1 MNVLDILLLVAAVWF
16 AIVGYRQGFVVGILS
31 VIGFLGGG
39 LVAVYLLPVIWDAL
53 TDNAEVGT
61 TAAVVA
67 VVVVIVCA
75 SVGQALTTHLGNK
88 LRRYI
93 TWSPARALDATGG
106 ALVNVVAMLLVAW
119 LIGSAL
125 AGTTLPTLGKEV
137 RSSNVLLGVA
147 RVLPDQADTWF
158 ADFSTVL
165 AQNGFPQVF
174 SPFADEQITD
184 VDPPDPALANSPV
197 ATRAQRSIVK
207 VMGTAQSCGKVLEGS
222 GFVFG
227 DRRVMTNAHV
237 VGGVD
242 EPTVQIGG
250 EGRKY
255 DATVVLY
262 DWERDI
268 AVLDVPDLSAPALK
282 FASQDAARGDGAI
295 VAGFPEN
302 GGTTFGPRACAGAS
316 RPTARTST
324 TAAPSAA
331 MSIPSSRPSV
341 RATPAARCSP
351 PRARCTAWSSRSPST
366 APRPVTRSPPTRS
379 SRTSSRGAPR
389 ISRWTATA
397 AHSEAGFRGT
407 RPGRGSVRKRGV
419 SPADD
424 AGVPRPSGPGGA
436 GCAECPLGDPCR
448 PALPGHR
455 LAGGSSGPRPSV
467 DCVLRHCSRA
477 SSPYPDVC
485 PRPKVDNRPQG
496 PQLAYAPGNWPFVG
510 QVFISGHGRSGRVTD
525 RVRDP

>member
-39 LVAVYLLPVIWDAL
+39 LVAVYLLPVVWGAL
-53 TDNAEVGT
+53 TDDTKVST

-67 VVVVIVCA
+67 VIVVIVCA

-137 RSSNVLLGVA
+137 RGSKVLHSVSSA
-147 RVLPDQADTWF
+147 LPSQADTWF
-158 ADFSTVL
+158 ADFSSVL

-174 SPFADEQITD
+174 SPFANEPITD
-184 VDPPDPALANSPV
+184 VRPPDPALANSPV
-197 ATRAQRSIVK
+197 ATRAQKSIVK

-255 DATVVLY
+255 DAKVVLY

-268 AVLDVPDLSAPALK
+268 AVLDVPNLRAPALQFTGK
-282 FASQDAARGDGAI
+282 DATSGNNAI
-295 VAGFPEN
+295 VAGFPQN
-302 GGTTFGPRACAGAS
+302 GAYNVQPARVRGRITANGPD
-316 RPTARTST
+316 
-324 TAAPSAA
+324 
-331 MSIPSSRPSV
+331 IY
-341 RATPAARCSP
+341 
-351 PRARCTAWSSRSPST
+351 
-366 APRPVTRSPPTRS
+366 
-379 SRTSSRGAPR
+379 
-389 ISRWTATA
+389 
-397 AHSEAGFRGT
+397 HRGT
-407 RPGRGSVRKRGV
+407 VRRDVYSLYATVRQGNSGGPLLTPDGKVYGV
-419 SPADD
+419 VFAKSLDD
-424 AGVPRPSGPGGA
+424 ANTGYALTADEVQPDATKGRTADQQVDSDS
-436 GCAECPLGDPCR
+436 CAL
-448 PALPGHR
+448 
-455 LAGGSSGPRPSV
+455 
-467 DCVLRHCSRA
+467 
-477 SSPYPDVC
+477 
-485 PRPKVDNRPQG
+485 
-496 PQLAYAPGNWPFVG
+496 
-510 QVFISGHGRSGRVTD
+510 
-525 RVRDP
+525 

>member
-39 LVAVYLLPVIWDAL
+39 LVAVYLLPVIWGAL
-53 TDNAEVGT
+53 TDDSKVST

-67 VVVVIVCA
+67 VIVVIVCA

-137 RSSNVLLGVA
+137 RGSKVLHGVSGA
-147 RVLPDQADTWF
+147 LPSQADTWF
-158 ADFSTVL
+158 ADFSSVL

-174 SPFADEQITD
+174 SPFANEPITD
-184 VDPPDPALANSPV
+184 VQPPDPALANSPV
-197 ATRAQRSIVK
+197 AIRAQKSIVK

-227 DRRVMTNAHV
+227 NRRVMTNAHV

-255 DATVVLY
+255 DAKVVLY

-268 AVLDVPDLSAPALK
+268 AVLDVPNLDVPALQFTAK
-282 FASQDAARGDGAI
+282 DAASGNNAI
-295 VAGFPEN
+295 VAGFPQN
-302 GGTTFGPRACAGAS
+302 GAYNVQPARVRGRITANGPD
-316 RPTARTST
+316 
-324 TAAPSAA
+324 
-331 MSIPSSRPSV
+331 IY
-341 RATPAARCSP
+341 
-351 PRARCTAWSSRSPST
+351 
-366 APRPVTRSPPTRS
+366 
-379 SRTSSRGAPR
+379 
-389 ISRWTATA
+389 
-397 AHSEAGFRGT
+397 HRGT
-407 RPGRGSVRKRGV
+407 VRRDVYSLYATVRQGNSGGPLLTPDGKVYGV
-419 SPADD
+419 VFAKSLDD
-424 AGVPRPSGPGGA
+424 ANTGYALTADEVQPDATKGRAADQQVDSDS
-436 GCAECPLGDPCR
+436 CAL
-448 PALPGHR
+448 
-455 LAGGSSGPRPSV
+455 
-467 DCVLRHCSRA
+467 
-477 SSPYPDVC
+477 
-485 PRPKVDNRPQG
+485 
-496 PQLAYAPGNWPFVG
+496 
-510 QVFISGHGRSGRVTD
+510 
-525 RVRDP
+525 

>member
-1 MNVLDILLLVAAVWF
+1 VNVLDILLLVAAVWF

-61 TAAVVA
+61 TAAVVE

-93 TWSPARALDATGG
+93 TWSPARAVDATGG

-119 LIGSAL
+119 LIGTML
-125 AGTTLPTLGKEV
+125 AQTTMPTVGKEV
-137 RSSNVLLGVA
+137 RGSKVLLGVQE
-147 RVLPDQADTWF
+147 VLPSGADTWF
-158 ADFSTVL
+158 KDFTSVL

-174 SPFADEQITD
+174 SPFSNEPITD
-184 VDPPDPALANSPV
+184 VRPPDPALANSAV

-207 VMGTAQSCGKVLEGS
+207 VVGTAESCGKVLEGT

-262 DWERDI
+262 DWQRDI
-268 AVLDVPDLSAPALK
+268 AVLDVPDLSAPALR
-282 FASQDAARGDGAI
+282 FTTQDAAGGDGAI

-302 GGTTFGPRACAGAS
+302 GS
-316 RPTARTST
+316 YD
-324 TAAPSAA
+324 
-331 MSIPSSRPSV
+331 V
-341 RATPAARCSP
+341 RAARV
-351 PRARCTAWSSRSPST
+351 RGRITANGPD
-366 APRPVTRSPPTRS
+366 
-379 SRTSSRGAPR
+379 
-389 ISRWTATA
+389 IY
-397 AHSEAGFRGT
+397 HRGT
-407 RPGRGSVRKRGV
+407 VRRDVYSLYAMVRQGNSGGPLLTPQGKVYGV
-419 SPADD
+419 VFAKSLDD
-424 AGVPRPSGPGGA
+424 ANTGY
-436 GCAECPLGDPCR
+436 
-448 PALPGHR
+448 ALT
-455 LAGGSSGPRPSV
+455 A
-467 DCVLRHCSRA
+467 DEIQEDIA
-477 SSPYPDVC
+477 
-485 PRPKVDNRPQG
+485 K
-496 PQLAYAPGNWPFVG
+496 
-510 QVFISGHGRSGRVTD
+510 GRSANQQVD
-525 RVRDP
+525 SDNCAL

>member
-39 LVAVYLLPVIWDAL
+39 LVAVYLMPVIWDW
-53 TDNAEVGT
+53 TTENSEVT
-61 TAAVVA
+61 TAAAVVA
-67 VVVVIVCA
+67 VVIVIVCA

-137 RSSNVLLGVA
+137 RNSKVLQGVA
-147 RVLPDQADTWF
+147 GALPTQADTWF
-158 ADFSTVL
+158 ADFSSVL
-165 AQNGFPQVF
+165 TQNGFPQVF
-174 SPFADEQITD
+174 SPFSNEPITE
-184 VDPPDPALANSPV
+184 VQPPDPALASSPI
-197 ATRAQRSIVK
+197 AQRAKRSIVK
-207 VMGTAQSCGKVLEGS
+207 VMGTAQSCGKVLEGT

-227 DRRVMTNAHV
+227 ERRVMTNAHV

-268 AVLDVPDLSAPALK
+268 AVLDVPGLQAPVLEFTTK
-282 FASQDAARGDGAI
+282 DADGSDDAI

-302 GGTTFGPRACAGAS
+302 GSYDVRPARVRGRITANGAD
-316 RPTARTST
+316 
-324 TAAPSAA
+324 
-331 MSIPSSRPSV
+331 IYK
-341 RATPAARCSP
+341 
-351 PRARCTAWSSRSPST
+351 
-366 APRPVTRSPPTRS
+366 
-379 SRTSSRGAPR
+379 
-389 ISRWTATA
+389 
-397 AHSEAGFRGT
+397 RGT
-407 RPGRGSVRKRGV
+407 VHRDVYSLYATVRQGNSGGPLLTPEGKVYGVVFAKSLDDPDTGYALTADEVEEDIAKGRKANQQVDSD
-419 SPADD
+419 S
-424 AGVPRPSGPGGA
+424 
-436 GCAECPLGDPCR
+436 CAL
-448 PALPGHR
+448 
-455 LAGGSSGPRPSV
+455 
-467 DCVLRHCSRA
+467 
-477 SSPYPDVC
+477 
-485 PRPKVDNRPQG
+485 
-496 PQLAYAPGNWPFVG
+496 
-510 QVFISGHGRSGRVTD
+510 
-525 RVRDP
+525 

>member
-39 LVAVYLLPVIWDAL
+39 LVAVYLLPVVWDAA
-53 TDNAEVGT
+53 TDDAKVGT

-137 RSSNVLLGVA
+137 RGSKVLLGVSRA
-147 RVLPDQADTWF
+147 LPAQADTWF
-158 ADFSTVL
+158 ADFSSVL

-174 SPFADEQITD
+174 SPFSNEPINEVRA
-184 VDPPDPALANSPV
+184 PDPGLATSAV

-207 VMGTAQSCGKVLEGS
+207 VTGTAQSCGKVLEGT

-227 DRRVMTNAHV
+227 QRRVMTNAHV

-242 EPTVQIGG
+242 EPYVQIGG
-250 EGRKY
+250 EGRRYAAK
-255 DATVVLY
+255 VVLY

-268 AVLDVPDLSAPALK
+268 AVLDVPDLRAPALEFSGK
-282 FASQDAARGDGAI
+282 DASSGDGAI

-302 GGTTFGPRACAGAS
+302 GAYT
-316 RPTARTST
+316 
-324 TAAPSAA
+324 
-331 MSIPSSRPSV
+331 V
-341 RATPAARCSP
+341 NAARV
-351 PRARCTAWSSRSPST
+351 RGRITANGPD
-366 APRPVTRSPPTRS
+366 
-379 SRTSSRGAPR
+379 
-389 ISRWTATA
+389 IY
-397 AHSEAGFRGT
+397 HRGT
-407 RPGRGSVRKRGV
+407 VRRDVYSLYATVRQGNSGGPLLTPDGKVYGVVFAKSLDDPDTGYALTADEVRPDIVKGRTANQQVDSD
-419 SPADD
+419 S
-424 AGVPRPSGPGGA
+424 
-436 GCAECPLGDPCR
+436 CAL
-448 PALPGHR
+448 
-455 LAGGSSGPRPSV
+455 
-467 DCVLRHCSRA
+467 
-477 SSPYPDVC
+477 
-485 PRPKVDNRPQG
+485 
-496 PQLAYAPGNWPFVG
+496 
-510 QVFISGHGRSGRVTD
+510 
-525 RVRDP
+525 

>member
-39 LVAVYLLPVIWDAL
+39 LVAVYLLPVIWAAL
-53 TDNAEVGT
+53 TDDATVST

-75 SVGQALTTHLGNK
+75 SIGQALTTHLGNK

-137 RSSNVLLGVA
+137 RGSKVLLGVSRA
-147 RVLPDQADTWF
+147 LPSRADTWF
-158 ADFSTVL
+158 ADFSSVL

-174 SPFADEQITD
+174 SPFANEPITD
-184 VDPPDPALANSPV
+184 VQPPDPALTNSPV
-197 ATRAQRSIVK
+197 AVRARDSIVK
-207 VMGTAQSCGKVLEGS
+207 VMGTAQSCGKVLEGT

-227 DRRVMTNAHV
+227 NRRVMTNAHV

-255 DATVVLY
+255 DAKVVLY

-268 AVLDVPDLSAPALK
+268 AVLDVPNLNAPALR
-282 FASQDAARGDGAI
+282 FTTRDAGSGDNAI
-295 VAGFPEN
+295 VAGFPQN
-302 GGTTFGPRACAGAS
+302 GAYNVQPARVRGRITANGPDIYHRK
-316 RPTARTST
+316 T
-324 TAAPSAA
+324 
-331 MSIPSSRPSV
+331 V
-341 RATPAARCSP
+341 RRDVYSLYAT
-351 PRARCTAWSSRSPST
+351 
-366 APRPVTRSPPTRS
+366 
-379 SRTSSRGAPR
+379 
-389 ISRWTATA
+389 
-397 AHSEAGFRGT
+397 
-407 RPGRGSVRKRGV
+407 VRQGNSGGPLLTPDGKVYGV
-419 SPADD
+419 VFAKSLDD
-424 AGVPRPSGPGGA
+424 ANTGY
-436 GCAECPLGDPCR
+436 
-448 PALPGHR
+448 ALT
-455 LAGGSSGPRPSV
+455 ADEV
-467 DCVLRHCSRA
+467 Q
-477 SSPYPDVC
+477 PDVTQG
-485 PRPKVDNRPQG
+485 RAANQQVDSDSCA
-496 PQLAYAPGNWPFVG
+496 L
-510 QVFISGHGRSGRVTD
+510 
-525 RVRDP
+525 